1 MERQDDVDPDQLLC
15 SLFGLPEV
23 PAPPS
28 PASSSSSSDSESEVD
43 EGLFQELEAM
53 LAEPEPKE
61 AETLEIS
68 TELDEEVSGPINK
81 ESYAPPPSSPP
92 SNPIQYRLHQLRQN
106 RKKAEQNRVRRMQE
120 SIVNEELKAELD
132 VMTRMFC
139 DMKRM
144 MAQREREDRIAQTSQ
159 FTYFRQ
165 VENTTEL
172 MHEFEHY
179 FHILSIVNNKCKI
192 FFLFFKIIQ
201 LQFQTFLGLH
211 DFLHDT
217 LRHGFTSG

>member
-179 FHILSIVNNKCKI
+179 LFSHPVNS
-192 FFLFFKIIQ
+192 Q
-201 LQFQTFLGLH
+201 
-211 DFLHDT
+211 
-217 LRHGFTSG
+217 